1 MVVILE
7 ADLSNKVSYHFSDY
21 IHFYEKHGHKRYEAE
36 SRQKLRN
43 RQAEFQTVT
52 LKSCLYASKNLN
64 IYFLNHNCLSWVIF
78 ITRILYI

>member
-7 ADLSNKVSYHFSDY
+7 ADLSNKVSYDFFDY
-21 IHFYEKHGHKRYEAE
+21 IRFYEKHVHKRHEAE

-52 LKSCLYASKNLN
+52 
-64 IYFLNHNCLSWVIF
+64 
-78 ITRILYI
+78 

>member
-1 MVVILE
+1 MAVILE

-21 IHFYEKHGHKRYEAE
+21 IHFYEKHVHKRHEAE

-52 LKSCLYASKNLN
+52 
-64 IYFLNHNCLSWVIF
+64 
-78 ITRILYI
+78 

>member
-1 MVVILE
+1 MAVILE

-21 IHFYEKHGHKRYEAE
+21 IHFYEKHVHKRHEAE

-52 LKSCLYASKNLN
+52 LKSCFLSK
-64 IYFLNHNCLSWVIF
+64 CF
-78 ITRILYI
+78 IKLERK

>member
-7 ADLSNKVSYHFSDY
+7 ADLSNKVSYDFFDY
-21 IHFYEKHGHKRYEAE
+21 MRFYEKHVHKRHEAE

-52 LKSCLYASKNLN
+52 LKSCFCK
-64 IYFLNHNCLSWVIF
+64 
-78 ITRILYI
+78 